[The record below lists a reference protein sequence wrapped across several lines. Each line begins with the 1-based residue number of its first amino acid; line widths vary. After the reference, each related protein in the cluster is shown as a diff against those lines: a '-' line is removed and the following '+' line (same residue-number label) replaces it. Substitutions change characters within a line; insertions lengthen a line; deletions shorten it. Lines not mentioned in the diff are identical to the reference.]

1 MKRKT
6 SKIMDNIKKLVKE
19 ERKVKKKLSILDTSK
34 MGRRYRGTK
43 GAKAAFQILAK
54 CCVFIAALFSQYSN
68 EKRKFETPS

>member
-1 MKRKT
+1 
-6 SKIMDNIKKLVKE
+6 
-19 ERKVKKKLSILDTSK
+19 